1 MLVALNNNKQLI
13 QLSLNDDR
21 QALKQLRKQQKF
33 FCPACQSP
41 VHLKIGT
48 KNIPHFAHVRDAACH
63 GAFSERESAIHLTGK
78 SQLFDWL
85 QRIGNP
91 QLEAHIPMI
100 QQRPDILYDDIA
112 IEFQYSR
119 LSKERFDERNAG
131 YAKAGLKP
139 LWIPYST
146 LKLGGVQRIS
156 LPNDLQKYIQ
166 NDILI
171 AYHPDSERFIYY
183 TSLIHVSKATF
194 LTKIVTLPMNL
205 QTFPFRIPLSPTYDE
220 FKRYMILWQ
229 AYRTRMIQYYIRYR
243 RGVQDSLLKF
253 AYDHRLTLTDLPPF
267 IGVPT
272 DFQYE
277 HDFALEWQMVYY
289 YAYYPHRY
297 EAFLTHY
304 PVTETKVRAYDAF
317 LKKLHMKKETQNDLL
332 YAQFVAIK
340 REN

>member
-1 MLVALNNNKQLI
+1 MLVALTNDKQLI

-21 QALKQLRKQQKF
+21 HALKQLRKQQQF
-33 FCPACQSP
+33 FCPACRSP

-48 KNIPHFAHVRDAACH
+48 KNIPHFAHMRDAACH
-63 GAFSERESAIHLTGK
+63 SAFSERESATHLIGK
-78 SQLFDWL
+78 SQLFNWL

-91 QLEAHIPMI
+91 QLEAYIPTI

-119 LSKERFDERNAG
+119 LSQQRFDERNAG
-131 YAKAGLKP
+131 YAAIGLTP

-146 LKLGGVQRIS
+146 PKSNGIQRIS
-156 LPNDLQKYIQ
+156 LCYDIQKYIKD
-166 NDILI
+166 NMLI
-171 AYHPDSERFIYY
+171 AYEPKTQRFMYY
-183 TSLIHVSKATF
+183 TSLVHISKTTF
-194 LTKIVTLPMNL
+194 LAKIATLPLAL
-205 QTFPFRIPLSPTYDE
+205 QTWPFRTPQLLTYEE
-220 FKRYMILWQ
+220 FQQYMALWQ
-229 AYRTRMIQYYIRYR
+229 AYRVRTIQHYVRYR

-253 AYDHRLTLTDLPPF
+253 AYDHRLTLTQLPPF

-272 DFQYE
+272 DFQHE

-289 YAYYPHRY
+289 YAYYPHRMT
-297 EAFLTHY
+297 AFLAHY
-304 PVTETKVRAYDAF
+304 PVAETKVRAYHTF